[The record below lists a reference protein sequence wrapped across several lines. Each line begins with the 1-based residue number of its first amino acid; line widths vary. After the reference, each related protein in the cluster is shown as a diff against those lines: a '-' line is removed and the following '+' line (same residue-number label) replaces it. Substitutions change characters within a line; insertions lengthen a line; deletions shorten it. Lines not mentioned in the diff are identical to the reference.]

1 MYEFDA
7 FLNTINDQKQKEKL
21 NTLLH
26 WIDEQFPN
34 LSRVVKWNQ
43 PMYTDHGTFILGFSV
58 SKNHISVTPEKAGME
73 HFHDKIAQKG
83 FVQSM
88 MLFQIQNNQ
97 DIPFDLLKEM
107 IEYNLAEKAET
118 TSFWR

>member
-7 FLNTINDQKQKEKL
+7 FLNTISDLHQKEKL
-21 NTLLH
+21 IAILH
-26 WIDEQFPN
+26 WIDQQFPN

-73 HFHDKIAQKG
+73 HFREKIAQKG

-107 IEYNLAEKAET
+107 IEYNLAEKAEI